1 MAWARGCSVNI
12 ETTHT
17 IVIHIEDGICQNV
30 YHLPDGWGYEVV
42 DTDEHEGQEEA
53 LARLEE
59 LEGGEA

>member
-1 MAWARGCSVNI
+1 MTEA
-12 ETTHT
+12 THT

-59 LEGGEA
+59 LEGGDA

>member
-1 MAWARGCSVNI
+1 MNI